1 MKKSLFLLSLLAFA
15 PAALA
20 DITSVTITAEEQLSE
35 YTEADSVEFILGANI
50 VDRTY
55 RMTGAHQQWTD
66 ETPQTHDLTFSGLQS
81 ASIGGALYIKDELTM
96 EKLKGVE
103 FSGNSA
109 SSGGAICGYAR
120 SGVSISGNE
129 SVLFSGNTAT
139 NYGGAIYGYNSGAV
153 TISGNDSV
161 EFLDNSAAILGG
173 AIYTAGT
180 LNITDNGSVTFR
192 GNYDK
197 GEQNAEYCLRSIYMS
212 GGELNLAAGSGQS
225 ITFYDPLYA
234 TSGSTVTL
242 SGDIVFSGKHAE
254 EDLQKLKANP
264 TLQELLQSRTS
275 EVYAETNLLAGRL
288 SIEDGAVFKGN
299 GVDCEGSGTALRLAD
314 GTLAQGGAS
323 VVMAAGTTLELQGS
337 NAVTAQTLDMQDGSA
352 LAFTLGSSNT
362 ENAALGVNGT
372 FNQGGK
378 LNIVLQADEIFRPE
392 NRFIL
397 ISMQSGEEP
406 GSWDAT
412 QITLSG
418 LTTDTGC
425 LSWEGGVLYY
435 NARLTW
441 SAEAGRIW
449 NNQDANWSLGEYS
462 FGDADG
468 MNVEFTDAAS
478 GDVTLVGALAP
489 ESVLVNNSAGH
500 DYTFTGAG
508 RLTGAMRLAKEGAG
522 KLTINTANNYSGGTL
537 IAGGTVVMGNEDALG
552 SGPVSLINGGEL
564 TTSGNLLHITAR
576 HAEAEGI
583 LQEVRISDS
592 LIAGTDRLASL
603 VDGLAISC
611 NGNLA
616 LQDLTLTADNS
627 VSVGDHTISLSNV
640 TIKLSDD
647 IGQLVEGVYYFNLSD
662 LFHCAVEMENVTF
675 DAADLTLPQDFNP
688 ATNAIAFD
696 LGDAELSDAAAAGG
710 ITLRMGGYGSQ
721 TVSIDK
727 AGNPV
732 FSNLVPT
739 PEPST
744 GTLSLLALCALAAR
758 RRRR

>member
-1 MKKSLFLLSLLAFA
+1 MKKTLFLLILLAFA
-15 PAALA
+15 PVALA
-20 DITSVTITAEEQLSE
+20 DISSVTITEVDQLSE
-35 YTEADSVEFILGANI
+35 YTEADSMEFILGANI
-50 VDRTY
+50 TVSAY
-55 RMTGAHQQWTD
+55 QMSGAHLQWTD
-66 ETPQTHDLTFSGLQS
+66 ETPRTHTLTFSGLQS
-81 ASIGGALYIKDELTM
+81 VGNGGALYIPDELTM
-96 EKLKGVE
+96 LKGVE

-109 SSGGAICGYAR
+109 QSGGAICGYAR
-120 SGVSISGNE
+120 SGVSISGNGTV
-129 SVLFSGNTAT
+129 SFSGNTAA
-139 NYGGAIYGYNSGAV
+139 NYGGAIYGYNTGTV
-153 TISGNDSV
+153 TISGNNTV
-161 EFLDNSAAILGG
+161 EFSNNNAAILGG

-192 GNYDK
+192 GNYDTAD
-197 GEQNAEYCLRSIYMS
+197 NAYRLRSIYMS
-212 GGELNLAAGSGQS
+212 GGKLNLAAGSGQS
-225 ITFYDPLYA
+225 IIFYDPLYA

-264 TLQELLQSRTS
+264 TSQELLQSRTS
-275 EVYAETNLLAGRL
+275 EVYAETELLAGRL
-288 SIEDGAVFKGN
+288 SIEEGAVFKGN

-352 LAFTLGSSNT
+352 LSFALGSSNT

-425 LSWEGGVLYY
+425 LSWEGGELYY

-500 DYTFTGAG
+500 DYSFTGAG

-576 HAEAEGI
+576 QAEAEGI
-583 LQEVRISDS
+583 LKEVSISDS

-603 VDGLAISC
+603 VDGLAIIC

-662 LFHCAVEMENVTF
+662 LFHCSVAMENVTF

-710 ITLRMGGYGSQ
+710 ITLWMGGYGSQ

>member
-35 YTEADSVEFILGANI
+35 YTEADSMEFILGANI

-81 ASIGGALYIKDELTM
+81 DSIGGTLYIKDELTM

-120 SGVSISGNE
+120 SGISISGNE

-139 NYGGAIYGYNSGAV
+139 NYGGAIYGYNTGTV

-192 GNYDK
+192 GNYDTAD
-197 GEQNAEYCLRSIYMS
+197 NAYRLRSIYMS
-212 GGELNLAAGSGQS
+212 GGKLNLAAGSGQS

-264 TLQELLQSRTS
+264 TSQELLQSRTS
-275 EVYAETNLLAGRL
+275 EVYAETNLHAGRL

-418 LTTDTGC
+418 LASDTGC

-478 GDVTLVGALAP
+478 GDVTLEGDLTP
-489 ESVLVNNSAGH
+489 KSVLVNNSEGH
-500 DYTFTGAG
+500 AYSFMGDG

-537 IAGGTVVMGNEDALG
+537 IAGGTVVMGNEEALG

-611 NGNLA
+611 NGDLT

-627 VSVGDHTISLSNV
+627 VSVGEHTISLQDV
-640 TIKLSDD
+640 TIKLS
-647 IGQLVEGVYYFNLSD
+647 QTSYELVSGVYYFNLSN
-662 LFHCAVEMENVTF
+662 LFHCSVDMADVTF
-675 DAADLTLPQDFNP
+675 DASDLTLPEGFNP
-688 ATNAIAFD
+688 ETDSISFN
-696 LGDAELSDAAAAGG
+696 LGDAKLTAETAERDIYL
-710 ITLRMGGYGSQ
+710 LMGGYGSR
-721 TVSIDK
+721 TLSIDEQ
-727 AGNPV
+727 GRHV
-732 FSNLVPT
+732 FTALVPT

>member
-1 MKKSLFLLSLLAFA
+1 MKKTLFLLILLAFA
-15 PAALA
+15 PVALA
-20 DITSVTITAEEQLSE
+20 DISSVTITAVDQLSE
-35 YTEADSVEFILGANI
+35 YTEADSMEFILGANI
-50 VDRTY
+50 TVSAY
-55 RMTGAHQQWTD
+55 QMSGAHLQWTD
-66 ETPQTHDLTFSGLQS
+66 ETPRTHTLTFSGLQS
-81 ASIGGALYIKDELTM
+81 VGNGGALYIPDKLTM
-96 EKLKGVE
+96 LKGVE

-109 SSGGAICGYAR
+109 QSGGAICGYAR
-120 SGVSISGNE
+120 SGVSISGNGTV
-129 SVLFSGNTAT
+129 SFSGNTAA
-139 NYGGAIYGYNSGAV
+139 NYGGAIYGYNTGTV
-153 TISGNDSV
+153 TISGNNTV
-161 EFLDNSAAILGG
+161 EFSNNNAAILGG

-180 LNITDNGSVTFR
+180 LDITDNGSVTFR
-192 GNYDK
+192 GNYDTAD
-197 GEQNAEYCLRSIYMS
+197 NAYRLRSIYMS
-212 GGELNLAAGSGQS
+212 GGKLNLAAGSGQS

-264 TLQELLQSRTS
+264 TSQELLQSRTS
-275 EVYAETNLLAGRL
+275 EVYAETELLAGRL
-288 SIEDGAVFKGN
+288 SIEEGAVFKGN

-323 VVMAAGTTLELQGS
+323 VVMAAGTTLELQGC

-352 LAFTLGSSNT
+352 LAFALGSSNT

-397 ISMQSGEEP
+397 ISMKSGEEP

-449 NNQDANWSLGEYS
+449 NNQAPNWSWGEYDC
-462 FGDADG
+462 GDADG
-468 MNVEFTDAAS
+468 MNVEFTDAAG
-478 GDVTLVGALAP
+478 GDVTLEGDLAP
-489 ESVLVNNSAGH
+489 ESVLVNNSEGH
-500 DYTFTGAG
+500 AYSFMGDG

-576 HAEAEGI
+576 QAEAEGI
-583 LQEVRISDS
+583 LKEVRISDS

-662 LFHCAVEMENVTF
+662 LFHCSVEMKNVTF

-732 FSNLVPT
+732 FLELVPT

>member
-1 MKKSLFLLSLLAFA
+1 MKKTLFLLILLAFA

-20 DITSVTITAEEQLSE
+20 DISSVTITEEDQLSE
-35 YTEADSVEFILGANI
+35 YTEADSMEFILGANI
-50 VDRTY
+50 TVSAY
-55 RMTGAHQQWTD
+55 QMSGAHLQWTD
-66 ETPQTHDLTFSGLQS
+66 ETPRTHTLTFSGLQS
-81 ASIGGALYIKDELTM
+81 VGNGGALYIPDKLTM
-96 EKLKGVE
+96 LKGVE

-109 SSGGAICGYAR
+109 QSGGAICGYAR
-120 SGVSISGNE
+120 SGVSISGNGTV
-129 SVLFSGNTAT
+129 SFSGNTAA
-139 NYGGAIYGYNSGAV
+139 NYGGAIYGYNTGTV
-153 TISGNDSV
+153 TISGNNTV
-161 EFLDNSAAILGG
+161 EFSNNNAAILGG

-197 GEQNAEYCLRSIYMS
+197 ADNAYRLRSIYMS

-264 TLQELLQSRTS
+264 TSQELLQSRTS
-275 EVYAETNLLAGRL
+275 EVYAETELLSGRL
-288 SIEDGAVFKGN
+288 SIEEGAVFKGN
-299 GVDCEGSGTALRLAD
+299 GVDCEGAGTALRLAD

-352 LAFTLGSSNT
+352 LAFALGSSNT

-397 ISMQSGEEP
+397 ISMKSGEEP

-449 NNQDANWSLGEYS
+449 NNQDPNWSWGEYDC
-462 FGDADG
+462 GDADG

-583 LQEVRISDS
+583 LKEVSISDS

-611 NGNLA
+611 NGDLT

-640 TIKLSDD
+640 TIKLSDG

-675 DAADLTLPQDFNP
+675 DAADLTLREGFDLETGGIGFKFGEAVNIDE
-688 ATNAIAFD
+688 ATN
-696 LGDAELSDAAAAGG
+696 L
-710 ITLRMGGYGSQ
+710 TLLLGGYGSQ

-744 GTLSLLALCALAAR
+744 GTLSLLALCTLAAR